1 MRTQLNGL
9 ASTIVQKSCI
19 LSTDMATLAADA
31 SSMGTRLSLQKNT
44 FDEVRTVVEQMQAQ
58 MMVLSDLAS
67 ATETSTRS
75 IAQRTVEGEAMMDE
89 TMKDMHLIARI
100 IGKSSHEVQ
109 LLAEQA
115 DSVGKIV
122 GLIRDIADQTNL
134 LALNAAIE
142 AARAGESGRG
152 FAVVAD
158 EVRKLAER
166 TASATHEISVT
177 IGDIQNKTLSVVNEM
192 NSATPVVQSGVETA
206 GKTVVMLKDFRKE
219 ADAAFNKMEQF
230 SHVVVKE
237 VSNASDIVEIVTQS
251 IEITDQAVQ
260 MVDGAS
266 QIAARADHT
275 AEELKHQAM
284 RFKVSQVEPEA
295 DRLATGRNVALA
307 WSPRLMVGEASID
320 TQHQRLV
327 ELFNDLNE
335 ALHNAS
341 PQQRIAQVLTD
352 LLEYTQFH
360 FAHEAGLM
368 KKFNFPGQRAH
379 LAMHDDLVNKASELQ
394 TPL

>member
-1 MRTQLNGL
+1 
-9 ASTIVQKSCI
+9 
-19 LSTDMATLAADA
+19 
-31 SSMGTRLSLQKNT
+31 
-44 FDEVRTVVEQMQAQ
+44 MQ
-58 MMVLSDLAS
+58 
-67 ATETSTRS
+67 
-75 IAQRTVEGEAMMDE
+75 
-89 TMKDMHLIARI
+89 HLI
-100 IGKSSHEVQ
+100 KWS
-109 LLAEQA
+109 
-115 DSVGKIV
+115 K
-122 GLIRDIADQTNL
+122 
-134 LALNAAIE
+134 
-142 AARAGESGRG
+142 
-152 FAVVAD
+152 
-158 EVRKLAER
+158 
-166 TASATHEISVT
+166 
-177 IGDIQNKTLSVVNEM
+177 
-192 NSATPVVQSGVETA
+192 
-206 GKTVVMLKDFRKE
+206 
-219 ADAAFNKMEQF
+219 F

-379 LAMHDDLVNKASELQ
+379 LAMHDDLVNKALNYKRRFESGEVVGVDLINFVRDWLTNHILKTDKELANFINQ
-394 TPL
+394 KVKTS